1 MCIFVYLHKNK
12 QQFVY
17 YIDKSTNC
25 CYNKTRGDDIMSKFN
40 ERIKELRNKKNISQA
55 VIAEYLGITKQA
67 YSLYETGKREPDYET
82 LLKIGEY
89 FNVSVDY
96 LLGNSDIPETEE
108 LPEELIILNRKAK
121 KMSPENRQKLL
132 DMATIMF
139 EEDFNE

>member
-1 MCIFVYLHKNK
+1 
-12 QQFVY
+12 
-17 YIDKSTNC
+17 
-25 CYNKTRGDDIMSKFN
+25 MSKFN

-89 FNVSVDY
+89 FSVSVDY
-96 LLGNSDIPETEE
+96 LLGSSDTPKAEE

>member
-1 MCIFVYLHKNK
+1 
-12 QQFVY
+12 
-17 YIDKSTNC
+17 
-25 CYNKTRGDDIMSKFN
+25 MSKFN

>member
-1 MCIFVYLHKNK
+1 
-12 QQFVY
+12 
-17 YIDKSTNC
+17 
-25 CYNKTRGDDIMSKFN
+25 MSKFN
-40 ERIKELRNKKNISQA
+40 ERIKELRNRKNISQA

-89 FNVSVDY
+89 FSVSVDY
-96 LLGNSDIPETEE
+96 LLGNSDIPKTEE